1 MNTQLRDTSGMTG
14 MKSKNSSTMR
24 DQLEKPMML
33 QNLQGLALKHHPS
46 HMSPRQQGSDVEL
59 PNFGGDNYPTLRLVD
74 SQQEDEEFD
83 PNELKLLPVLATD
96 RHQRR
101 AKENELKQL
110 RKQQK

>member
-1 MNTQLRDTSGMTG
+1 M
-14 MKSKNSSTMR
+14 
-24 DQLEKPMML
+24 
-33 QNLQGLALKHHPS
+33 
-46 HMSPRQQGSDVEL
+46 

-110 RKQQK
+110 RKQ